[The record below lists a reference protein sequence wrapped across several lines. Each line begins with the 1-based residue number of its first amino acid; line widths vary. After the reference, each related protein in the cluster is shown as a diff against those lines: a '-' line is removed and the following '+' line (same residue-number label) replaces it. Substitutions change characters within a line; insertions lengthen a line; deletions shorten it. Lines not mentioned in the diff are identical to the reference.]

1 MRYLVAI
8 TREVWHLFVDDSL
21 FAAAIVAWP
30 VLIWL
35 GIRLAV
41 SSFLA
46 PVALSIGYGVIL
58 YLGAIDR
65 AYRARPR
72 PPSLTVDAA

>member
-1 MRYLVAI
+1 MRYVVKI
-8 TREVWHLFVDDSL
+8 TRELWHLFVDD
-21 FAAAIVAWP
+21 AALATAILAWS

-35 GIRLAV
+35 GMRLGF

-46 PVALSIGYGVIL
+46 PEALSIGYGIIL

-65 AYRARPR
+65 ARRVRPGGDR
-72 PPSLTVDAA
+72 DRNA

>member
-8 TREVWHLFVDDSL
+8 MREVWHLFVDDAA
-21 FAAAIVAWP
+21 FAGAIFVWP

-35 GIRLAV
+35 GMRLGTW
-41 SSFLA
+41 SFLA
-46 PVALSIGYGVIL
+46 PVVLSIGYGIIL

-65 AYRARPR
+65 AFRVSPRA
-72 PPSLTVDAA
+72 

>member
-1 MRYLVAI
+1 MRYLVTI
-8 TREVWHLFVDDSL
+8 TREVWHLFVDDAV

-35 GIRLAV
+35 AMRLGV
-41 SSFLA
+41 SPLLA
-46 PVALSIGYGVIL
+46 PTVLSIGYGIIL

-65 AYRARPR
+65 ACRVRPR
-72 PPSLTVDAA
+72 A

>member
-1 MRYLVAI
+1 MRYLIAI
-8 TREVWHLFVDDSL
+8 TREVWHLFVDNVV

-35 GIRLAV
+35 AMRLGV
-41 SSFLA
+41 SPLLTPA
-46 PVALSIGYGVIL
+46 ILSIGYGIIL

-65 AYRARPR
+65 ASRVRPR
-72 PPSLTVDAA
+72 A